1 MVRQKIQI
9 KKIDNLTA
17 RQVTFSKRRRGLFKK
32 AHELSTLCDADIGLI
47 VFSATGKL
55 FEYSSSSM
63 MQLIE
68 KHKMQSERDN
78 MDSPEQL
85 QASNLQSEKK
95 TYAMLSRDLEEKN
108 QELRQLHGE
117 ELQGL
122 GLDELMKLEK
132 LVEGGI
138 SRVLKI
144 KGDKFMR
151 EISSL
156 KKKEAQLQEENSL
169 LRQQSQARLNE
180 EGQNAIEQG
189 NSADSITNNRS
200 LVNSHQDYNDSETSL
215 KLGYVRRKYPNS
227 KPRTS
232 NPETEHSSRVI
243 RYLYSFSLLYV
254 CSLAFPY

>member
-32 AHELSTLCDADIGLI
+32 AQELSTLCDADIGLI

-68 KHKMQSERDN
+68 KHKMHSERD
-78 MDSPEQL
+78 MDSLEQL
-85 QASNLQSEKK
+85 QSSNLQSEKK
-95 TYAMLSRDLEEKN
+95 THAMLSREFVDKN
-108 QELRQLHGE
+108 RELRQLHGE

-122 GLDELMKLEK
+122 GLEELMKLEK

-144 KGDKFMR
+144 KGDKYMR

-156 KKKEAQLQEENSL
+156 KKKEAQLQEENSQL
-169 LRQQSQARLNE
+169 IHQSQQARLNE
-180 EGQNAIEQG
+180 GGQNVIEQG
-189 NSADSITNNRS
+189 HSADSIANNLS
-200 LVNSHQDYNDSETSL
+200 LVNSHQDYDDSDTSL
-215 KLGYVRRKYPNS
+215 KLGLAYP
-227 KPRTS
+227 
-232 NPETEHSSRVI
+232 
-243 RYLYSFSLLYV
+243 Y
-254 CSLAFPY
+254 

>member
-32 AHELSTLCDADIGLI
+32 AQELSTLCDADIGLI

-68 KHKMQSERDN
+68 KHKMHSERD
-78 MDSPEQL
+78 MDSLEQL
-85 QASNLQSEKK
+85 QSSNLQSEKK
-95 TYAMLSRDLEEKN
+95 THAMLSREFVDKN
-108 QELRQLHGE
+108 RELRQLHGE

-122 GLDELMKLEK
+122 GLEELMKLEK

-144 KGDKFMR
+144 KGDKYMR

-156 KKKEAQLQEENSL
+156 KKKEAQLQEENSQL
-169 LRQQSQARLNE
+169 IHQSQARLNE
-180 EGQNAIEQG
+180 GGQNVIEQG
-189 NSADSITNNRS
+189 HSADSIANNLS
-200 LVNSHQDYNDSETSL
+200 LVNSHQDYDDSDTSL
-215 KLGYVRRKYPNS
+215 KLGLAYP
-227 KPRTS
+227 
-232 NPETEHSSRVI
+232 
-243 RYLYSFSLLYV
+243 Y
-254 CSLAFPY
+254 

>member
-32 AHELSTLCDADIGLI
+32 AQELSTLCDADIGLI

-63 MQLIE
+63 VQLIE
-68 KHKMQSERDN
+68 KHKMQSEREN
-78 MDSPEQL
+78 MDSPDQL
-85 QASNLQSEKK
+85 QSSNLQCEKK
-95 TYAMLSRDLEEKN
+95 TCAMLSREFVEKN
-108 QELRQLHGE
+108 RELRTYYARQLNGE

-122 GLDELMKLEK
+122 GLEELMKLEK
-132 LVEGGI
+132 IVEGGI

-156 KKKEAQLQEENSL
+156 KKKATQLQEENSRL
-169 LRQQSQARLNE
+169 KQQSEQARVLNE
-180 EGQNAIEQG
+180 FEGQNATEQG
-189 NSADSITNNRS
+189 QSADSITNNRS
-200 LVNSHQDYNDSETSL
+200 LVNSQQDYNDSDTSL
-215 KLGYVRRKYPNS
+215 KLG
-227 KPRTS
+227 
-232 NPETEHSSRVI
+232 
-243 RYLYSFSLLYV
+243 
-254 CSLAFPY
+254 LAFP

>member
-32 AHELSTLCDADIGLI
+32 AQELSTLCDADIGLI

-78 MDSPEQL
+78 NTPEQL
-85 QASNLQSEKK
+85 QSSNLQSEKK
-95 TYAMLSRDLEEKN
+95 TYATLSRDFVEKN
-108 QELRQLHGE
+108 RELRQLHGE

-156 KKKEAQLQEENSL
+156 KRKEAQLQEENSL
-169 LRQQSQARLNE
+169 LKQQSQARLNE

-189 NSADSITNNRS
+189 HSADSITNNRS
-200 LVNSHQDYNDSETSL
+200 LVNSSHQDCNDSDTSL
-215 KLGYVRRKYPNS
+215 KLG
-227 KPRTS
+227 
-232 NPETEHSSRVI
+232 
-243 RYLYSFSLLYV
+243 
-254 CSLAFPY
+254 LAFPY

>member
-32 AHELSTLCDADIGLI
+32 AQELSTLCDADIGLI

-68 KHKMQSERDN
+68 KHKMQSERAN
-78 MDSPEQL
+78 MDSLEQL
-85 QASNLQSEKK
+85 QSSNLQSEKK
-95 TYAMLSRDLEEKN
+95 THAMLSREFVDKN
-108 QELRQLHGE
+108 RELRQLHGE

-122 GLDELMKLEK
+122 GLEELMKLEK

-144 KGDKFMR
+144 KGDKYMR

-156 KKKEAQLQEENSL
+156 KKKEAQLQEENSQL
-169 LRQQSQARLNE
+169 IQQSQQARLNE
-180 EGQNAIEQG
+180 EGQNVIEQG
-189 NSADSITNNRS
+189 HSADSIANNLS
-200 LVNSHQDYNDSETSL
+200 LVNSHQDYNDSDTSL
-215 KLGYVRRKYPNS
+215 KLGLAYP
-227 KPRTS
+227 
-232 NPETEHSSRVI
+232 
-243 RYLYSFSLLYV
+243 Y
-254 CSLAFPY
+254 

>member
-32 AHELSTLCDADIGLI
+32 AQELSTLCDADIGLI

-63 MQLIE
+63 VQLIE
-68 KHKMQSERDN
+68 KHKMQSEREN
-78 MDSPEQL
+78 MDSPDQL
-85 QASNLQSEKK
+85 QSSNLQCEKK
-95 TYAMLSRDLEEKN
+95 TCAMLSREFVEKN
-108 QELRQLHGE
+108 RELRTYYARQLNGE

-122 GLDELMKLEK
+122 GLEELMKLEK
-132 LVEGGI
+132 IVEGGI

-156 KKKEAQLQEENSL
+156 KKKATQLQEENSRL
-169 LRQQSQARLNE
+169 KQQSEARVLNE
-180 EGQNAIEQG
+180 FEGQNATEQG
-189 NSADSITNNRS
+189 QSADSITNNRS
-200 LVNSHQDYNDSETSL
+200 LVNSQQDYNDSDTSL
-215 KLGYVRRKYPNS
+215 KLG
-227 KPRTS
+227 
-232 NPETEHSSRVI
+232 
-243 RYLYSFSLLYV
+243 
-254 CSLAFPY
+254 LAFP

>member
-32 AHELSTLCDADIGLI
+32 AQELSTLCDADIGLI

-78 MDSPEQL
+78 NTPEQL
-85 QASNLQSEKK
+85 QSSNLQSEKK
-95 TYAMLSRDLEEKN
+95 TYATLSRDFVEKN
-108 QELRQLHGE
+108 RELRQLHGE

-156 KKKEAQLQEENSL
+156 KRKATQLQEENSQL
-169 LRQQSQARLNE
+169 KQQSQ
-180 EGQNAIEQG
+180 
-189 NSADSITNNRS
+189 
-200 LVNSHQDYNDSETSL
+200 VNYTFPFC
-215 KLGYVRRKYPNS
+215 KK
-227 KPRTS
+227 K
-232 NPETEHSSRVI
+232 SS
-243 RYLYSFSLLYV
+243 S
-254 CSLAFPY
+254 

>member
-32 AHELSTLCDADIGLI
+32 AQELSTLCDADIGLI

-78 MDSPEQL
+78 NTPEQL
-85 QASNLQSEKK
+85 QSSNLQSEKK
-95 TYAMLSRDLEEKN
+95 TYATLSRDFVEKN
-108 QELRQLHGE
+108 RELRQLHGE

-156 KKKEAQLQEENSL
+156 KRKATQLQEENSL
-169 LRQQSQARLNE
+169 LKQQSQARLNE

-189 NSADSITNNRS
+189 HSADSITNNRS
-200 LVNSHQDYNDSETSL
+200 LVNSSHQDCNDSDTSL
-215 KLGYVRRKYPNS
+215 KLG
-227 KPRTS
+227 
-232 NPETEHSSRVI
+232 
-243 RYLYSFSLLYV
+243 
-254 CSLAFPY
+254 LAFPY

>member
-32 AHELSTLCDADIGLI
+32 AQELSTLCDADIGLI

-63 MQLIE
+63 VQLIE
-68 KHKMQSERDN
+68 KHKMQSEREN
-78 MDSPEQL
+78 MDSPDQL
-85 QASNLQSEKK
+85 QSSNLQSERK
-95 TYAMLSRDLEEKN
+95 TCAMLSREFVEKN
-108 QELRQLHGE
+108 RELRQLNGE

-122 GLDELMKLEK
+122 GLEELMKLEK
-132 LVEGGI
+132 IVEGGI

-156 KKKEAQLQEENSL
+156 KKKATQLQEENSQL
-169 LRQQSQARLNE
+169 KQQSEQARVLQF
-180 EGQNAIEQG
+180 EGQTATEQG
-189 NSADSITNNRS
+189 QSADSITNNRS
-200 LVNSHQDYNDSETSL
+200 LVNSHQDCNDSDTSL
-215 KLGYVRRKYPNS
+215 KLG
-227 KPRTS
+227 
-232 NPETEHSSRVI
+232 
-243 RYLYSFSLLYV
+243 
-254 CSLAFPY
+254 LAFP

>member
-68 KHKMQSERDN
+68 KHKMHSERDN

-85 QASNLQSEKK
+85 QSSNLQSEKK
-95 TYAMLSRDLEEKN
+95 TYAMLSREFVEKN
-108 QELRQLHGE
+108 RELRQLHGE

-122 GLDELMKLEK
+122 GLEELMKLEK

-156 KKKEAQLQEENSL
+156 KKKEAQLQEENSQL
-169 LRQQSQARLNE
+169 KQQSEARLNE
-180 EGQNAIEQG
+180 VEGQNAIEQG
-189 NSADSITNNRS
+189 HSTDSITNNRS
-200 LVNSHQDYNDSETSL
+200 YNDSDTSL
-215 KLGYVRRKYPNS
+215 KLG
-227 KPRTS
+227 
-232 NPETEHSSRVI
+232 
-243 RYLYSFSLLYV
+243 LG
-254 CSLAFPY
+254 FPY

>member
-32 AHELSTLCDADIGLI
+32 AQELSTLCDADIGLI

-78 MDSPEQL
+78 NTPEQL
-85 QASNLQSEKK
+85 QSSNLQSEKK
-95 TYAMLSRDLEEKN
+95 TYATLSRDFVEKN
-108 QELRQLHGE
+108 RELRQLHGE

-156 KKKEAQLQEENSL
+156 KRKATQLQEENSQL
-169 LRQQSQARLNE
+169 KQQSQARLNE

-189 NSADSITNNRS
+189 HSADSITNNRS
-200 LVNSHQDYNDSETSL
+200 LVNSSHQDCNDSDTSL
-215 KLGYVRRKYPNS
+215 KLG
-227 KPRTS
+227 
-232 NPETEHSSRVI
+232 
-243 RYLYSFSLLYV
+243 
-254 CSLAFPY
+254 LAFPY

>member
-32 AHELSTLCDADIGLI
+32 AQELSTLCDADIGLI

-63 MQLIE
+63 VQLIE
-68 KHKMQSERDN
+68 KHKMQSEREN
-78 MDSPEQL
+78 MDSPDQL
-85 QASNLQSEKK
+85 QSSNLQCEKK
-95 TYAMLSRDLEEKN
+95 TCAMLSREFVEKN
-108 QELRQLHGE
+108 RELRQLNGE

-122 GLDELMKLEK
+122 GLEELMKLEK
-132 LVEGGI
+132 IVEGGI

-156 KKKEAQLQEENSL
+156 KKKEAQLQEENSRL
-169 LRQQSQARLNE
+169 KQQSEQARVLNE
-180 EGQNAIEQG
+180 FEGQNATEQG
-189 NSADSITNNRS
+189 QSADSITNNRS
-200 LVNSHQDYNDSETSL
+200 LVNSQQDYNDSDTSL
-215 KLGYVRRKYPNS
+215 KLG
-227 KPRTS
+227 
-232 NPETEHSSRVI
+232 
-243 RYLYSFSLLYV
+243 
-254 CSLAFPY
+254 LAFP

>member
-215 KLGYVRRKYPNS
+215 KLG
-227 KPRTS
+227 
-232 NPETEHSSRVI
+232 
-243 RYLYSFSLLYV
+243 
-254 CSLAFPY
+254 LAFPY